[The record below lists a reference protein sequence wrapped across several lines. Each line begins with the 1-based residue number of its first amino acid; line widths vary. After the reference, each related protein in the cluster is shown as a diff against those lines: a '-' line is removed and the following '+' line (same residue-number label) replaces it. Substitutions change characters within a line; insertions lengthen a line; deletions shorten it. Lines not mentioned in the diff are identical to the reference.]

1 MTRLPLVDPAT
12 ATGRVKTV
20 LDGQAAR
27 RGKASAMMRALANSP
42 AALHGL
48 TSFNAALAGG
58 VLPETLR
65 EQISIAVAEA
75 NHCRTCLAAH
85 TSFGRSAG
93 LSEVE
98 LAAAR
103 VGASA
108 DPRARAALA
117 FALRVMATI
126 GHVGDAELAAVRAA
140 GFGDDAIME
149 ITALVFL
156 NVLTNAVNHVAGTTP
171 DYPEPPPTA

>member
-1 MTRLPLVDPAT
+1 MTRLPLVDPAA

-27 RGKASAMMRALANSP
+27 RGKASAMMRAVANSP
-42 AALHGL
+42 AALYGL
-48 TSFNAALAGG
+48 ASFNAALAGG

-93 LSEVE
+93 LGEAE

-103 VGASA
+103 AGRSA
-108 DPRARAALA
+108 NPKAQAALT
-117 FALRVMATI
+117 FALRVMAT
-126 GHVGDAELAAVRAA
+126 VGDVADEELAAVRAA
-140 GFGDDAIME
+140 GYGDDAIME

-156 NVLTNAVNHVAGTTP
+156 NVFTNAVNHVAGTAP
-171 DYPEPPPTA
+171 DYPEPPLRA